1 MKRHFEYSQKNTL
14 IYILSN
20 KMSKFDNIV
29 ALNRQTIQSGIFLFA
44 DVRGGLGLV
53 EE

>member
-1 MKRHFEYSQKNTL
+1 
-14 IYILSN
+14 
-20 KMSKFDNIV
+20 MSKFENI
-29 ALNRQTIQSGIFLFA
+29 AAMNRQIIQTCIFLFA